1 MCTGFLLFPEEDSN
15 GKACPDRFPEDNDF
29 QKLPVKKVPG
39 NLLVNIFLP
48 YQQETQKFCIEVS
61 DDSDKKQWECLVSD
75 ESPMDGALKFKMAF
89 RIAEA
94 EGK

>member
-1 MCTGFLLFPEEDSN
+1 MKKTKKFWAVLAAAGLLAASFAGCGSN
-15 GKACPDRFPEDNDF
+15 AK
-29 QKLPVKKVPG
+29 
-39 NLLVNIFLP
+39 
-48 YQQETQKFCIEVS
+48 S